1 MLKVLIQ
8 NLGQEPKVKFL
19 FVSVL
24 IGALG
29 MSVNES
35 RGSGLGLEGYWKI
48 WECNVIEELKGLDL
62 DSIGSRS
69 FYVID

>member
-1 MLKVLIQ
+1 M
-8 NLGQEPKVKFL
+8 
-19 FVSVL
+19 L

-48 WECNVIEELKGLDL
+48 WECNTIEELKGLDL
-62 DSIGSRS
+62 DLVGQSS
-69 FYVID
+69 FYVIN